1 MGGGELLQWEQPGA
15 HHQRGGEGQPVLEAL
30 SGNLAFF
37 LQEEAE
43 EFEEVLEEVD
53 EEMVPTASWQ
63 SFQFRSKC
71 TACVG
76 NDGHCRHNLSV
87 PASLPSHLAA
97 EVGEACAFLQVAC
110 SWRRFACAA
119 LHCLFVF
126 WKAMLR
132 RARWFLKKCSQKA
145 RDKSLLQGLKC
156 TIFRCSNLSFKI
168 EFTPEFRVKI
178 WIQFVEFKFKQSKF
192 ELHFFEFKFKH
203 SKFEFIFWIQI
214 QTFQIWIYFLKFKFK
229 HSKFEFNFLQFKF
242 KFDSKFE
249 FNSLNSN
256 SNIPNLNLIF

>member
-1 MGGGELLQWEQPGA
+1 M
-15 HHQRGGEGQPVLEAL
+15 LEAL

-97 EVGEACAFLQVAC
+97 EVGEACAFLQVA
-110 SWRRFACAA
+110 W
-119 LHCLFVF
+119 LEEICLRSSSLPLCVLEGH
-126 WKAMLR
+126 AQEGSVVP
-132 RARWFLKKCSQKA
+132 LK
-145 RDKSLLQGLKC
+145 
-156 TIFRCSNLSFKI
+156 I
-168 EFTPEFRVKI
+168 
-178 WIQFVEFKFKQSKF
+178 
-192 ELHFFEFKFKH
+192 
-203 SKFEFIFWIQI
+203 
-214 QTFQIWIYFLKFKFK
+214 
-229 HSKFEFNFLQFKF
+229 
-242 KFDSKFE
+242 
-249 FNSLNSN
+249 
-256 SNIPNLNLIF
+256 